1 MIPDELKRRYKQGHV
16 IPFVGAG
23 ASMSVTWKD
32 AHGVDRRGPSWRELV
47 DWAAREIGF
56 EVPDLLRMRASTDL
70 QILEYFKIKKG
81 AGPLNHWLSTSL
93 RPDEAA
99 LRASR
104 IHTALANL
112 KQCSLFYTTNFEDLL
127 ERSLE
132 LAGRKV
138 SVVTREA
145 DHIGKRGGTGVTD
158 VTEVVKFHGDLKHP
172 ETMVLSESDYQ
183 QRLSFS
189 KPMDFRLL
197 SDLLNRV
204 ILFIGYSFSDPN
216 VSYLFYRLKEML
228 NAPADARTGVRA
240 YILVADPSDF
250 EHQLFKSR
258 QIEVIRYDGADH
270 TAGVSSLL
278 EELAR

>member
-1 MIPDELKRRYKQGHV
+1 MIPEELKRRYSQGHV
-16 IPFVGAG
+16 IPFIGAG

-32 AHGVDRRGPSWRELV
+32 AGGVERRGPSWQQLV
-47 DWAAREIGF
+47 DWAASEIGF

-81 AGPLNHWLSTSL
+81 VGPLNHWLATSMLPNDDAL
-93 RPDEAA
+93 RQSRMHAA
-99 LRASR
+99 LAS
-104 IHTALANL
+104 L

-127 ERSLE
+127 ERSLQ
-132 LAGRKV
+132 LAGRSV
-138 SVVTREA
+138 STVAREA
-145 DHIGKRGGTGVTD
+145 DHTGKRGGTGVLD
-158 VTEVVKFHGDLKHP
+158 VTEVVKFHGDLRHP

-189 KPMDFRLL
+189 RPMDFRLL

-228 NAPADARTGVRA
+228 QAPADARTGVRA
-240 YILVADPSDF
+240 YIFVADPSDF
-250 EHQLFKSR
+250 EHQLFRSR

-270 TAGVSSLL
+270 TNGIAALL
-278 EELAR
+278 EELAQ